1 MFVGYFVSEFFFA
14 SQTTFITPIDDRF
27 YISINIITII
37 SVEDL
42 TNNIVLILYIEFKFR
57 ASIVHQIEQ
66 PSIQVLTLI
75 NE

>member
-1 MFVGYFVSEFFFA
+1 MFIVYFVSEFFFA

-42 TNNIVLILYIEFKFR
+42 TNSIVLILYIEFKFR
-57 ASIVHQIEQ
+57 ASIAHQIEQ
-66 PSIQVLTLI
+66 PSIQVLKLI